1 MRTSASPKRKTAEFF
16 MSKFLSQKEA
26 DDFFNEMEKKVG
38 ARNVNHNALTDNSG
52 IPLIEAYVL
61 YMDWLE
67 RKVNEE

>member
-1 MRTSASPKRKTAEFF
+1 

-26 DDFFNEMEKKVG
+26 DDFFNEMEKKLG
-38 ARNVNHNALTDNSG
+38 LRNVNHNALADNSG

-67 RKVNEE
+67 RKVNEEQRNSTNNV

>member
-1 MRTSASPKRKTAEFF
+1 

-38 ARNVNHNALTDNSG
+38 TRNVNHNALTDNSG

-61 YMDWLE
+61 YMNWLE

>member
-1 MRTSASPKRKTAEFF
+1 

-38 ARNVNHNALTDNSG
+38 TRNVNHNALTDNSG

-61 YMDWLE
+61 YMNWLE
-67 RKVNEE
+67 RKVNEEQRNTTTYV

>member
-1 MRTSASPKRKTAEFF
+1 

-38 ARNVNHNALTDNSG
+38 TRNVNHNALTDNSG

>member
-1 MRTSASPKRKTAEFF
+1 

-67 RKVNEE
+67 RKVNEEQRNTTNYV